1 MGDTATNKGR
11 VLADRYRLEERLG
24 EGGFGSIWRAEHL
37 VLAAPV
43 AVKLIDPEI
52 AEDENAVER
61 FIREARAA
69 ASLRSPHVVQI
80 IDYGVDEGELP
91 FMVMELLE
99 GENLAERLKRSGRI
113 APVDATR
120 IISHVARAVGRA
132 HDAGIVHRDLK
143 PENVFLVPNEDAEIA
158 KVLDFGV
165 AKVETAALGPKSSK
179 TRTGSLLGTPYY
191 MSPEQA
197 QGNKEVDFRSDLWS
211 LGVIGFEILTGK
223 RPFFSDG
230 LGDLVLQIC
239 VRELPVPSEFAPV
252 PPGLDEWFARACARD
267 PEHRFQSARELSD
280 AFREALGI
288 DARETMITVSDGES
302 AAAARALSQAEHA
315 KDQAAQARTEEAPPS
330 SKPQPKTKP
339 KTPKPTKKQR
349 RGEPALA
356 EPAKVDA
363 ATIRADAPTVQLFGT
378 SSQTPPP
385 AKKQG
390 SWMVVAVAAG
400 ALVAGLVGG
409 LALLDA
415 GGAESAE
422 RPLPDAGEIQSDEP
436 DAGAQLG
443 ALSDLRKDEGVTDAA
458 ADAEPTSED
467 ASLDA
472 ADAGDAGSVDLAT
485 SMAAALKKKAEEE
498 REKAQA
504 ASSAGK
510 PDAWVKPDWARP
522 DEEPKTSPVD
532 ELLKPPPP
540 NKGDNPY

>member
-99 GENLAERLKRSGRI
+99 GENLAQRLKRSGRI

-239 VRELPVPSEFAPV
+239 VRDLPVPSEFAPV

-315 KDQAAQARTEEAPPS
+315 KDEAAQARTEEAPPS
-330 SKPQPKTKP
+330 SKPQPTKP
-339 KTPKPTKKQR
+339 KPKKQR
-349 RGEPALA
+349 RGEPPLA
-356 EPAKVDA
+356 QPANVDA
-363 ATIRADAPTVQLFGT
+363 PTIRADAPTVQLFGT

-422 RPLPDAGEIQSDEP
+422 QPLPDAGATLSDEQ
-436 DAGAQLG
+436 DAGVRLG
-443 ALSDLRKDEGVTDAA
+443 ALPDRRPEEGVTDAA
-458 ADAEPTSED
+458 AEAGPASED
-467 ASLDA
+467 ASPDA
-472 ADAGDAGSVDLAT
+472 AEAGDAASVDLAT
-485 SMAAALKKKAEEE
+485 SMAVALKKKEREE
-498 REKAQA
+498 REKAKA
-504 ASSAGK
+504 AGAAGK

-532 ELLKPPPP
+532 ELLKPPPVK
-540 NKGDNPY
+540 KGDNPY